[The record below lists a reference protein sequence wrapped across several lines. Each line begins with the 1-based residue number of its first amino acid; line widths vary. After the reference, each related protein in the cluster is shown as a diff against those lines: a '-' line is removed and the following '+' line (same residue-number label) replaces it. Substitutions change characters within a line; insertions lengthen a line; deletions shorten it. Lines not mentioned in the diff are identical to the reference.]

1 MEFQINMREK
11 VTLTIIGVGI
21 MALLLSI
28 GIAAPKDAVA
38 QEVSTIETPFAGP
51 QLFSLTCTCSGTL
64 LIFVYD
70 LYSMMPKAL
79 VYQPGVSVIYSNFN
93 IYGQYLLGTY
103 MPGAGYCTMATPIGC
118 PSISNDGM
126 LGFLPGT
133 GTSL

>member
-1 MEFQINMREK
+1 MQEK
-11 VTLTIIGVGI
+11 ALLAIIGLAIVV
-21 MALLLSI
+21 LFFSI
-28 GIAAPKDAVA
+28 GVAAPRDVA
-38 QEVSTIETPFAGP
+38 AQGVTTIETPFAGP

-79 VYQPGVSVIYSNFN
+79 VYQPGVSVIYSNFD

-103 MPGAGYCTMATPIGC
+103 LPGAGYCTIATPIGC
-118 PSISNDGM
+118 PNISNDGM
-126 LGFLPGT
+126 MGFLPGT